1 MAVIRRLAAVA
12 TVVVVAGCAGGTS
25 IATRTGVK
33 PSSALSPSDSAG
45 LVDAS
50 CGAST
55 AGGQTVRFG
64 AAGATNLV
72 GIVVGTGKTGVVLAH
87 QRRGDRCQWSDYAH
101 ELAQAGYRSLIFDF
115 AGSGLSTGS
124 DANDAAVVAAA
135 GYLRTQGVDT
145 VVLIGASMGG
155 TAVLAA
161 APQIAPPV
169 AAVASLSGPAR
180 FDGVDAAEAVK
191 RLTAPVL
198 YAVCAGDSGF
208 AGDAQTLS
216 DATRAGTD
224 KKLLVVP
231 NCNSHGVQ
239 LADRTGGPE
248 TTAVRAAIHDFL
260 VAHAPA

>member
-1 MAVIRRLAAVA
+1 MAMIRRLAAVA
-12 TVVVVAGCAGGTS
+12 TVVVLAGCGGGTS
-25 IATRTGVK
+25 IATRTTVT
-33 PSSALSPSDSAG
+33 PSSALSPSSSAG

-55 AGGQTVRFG
+55 AGGQTVQFG
-64 AAGATNLV
+64 VAGATNLV
-72 GIVVGTGKTGVVLAH
+72 GVVVGTGKTGVVLAH
-87 QRRGDRCQWSDYAH
+87 QSRGDRCQWGDYAH

-161 APQIAPPV
+161 AAQIAPPV

-191 RLTAPVL
+191 HLTVPVL

-208 AGDAQTLS
+208 ADDARTLS

-239 LADRTGGPE
+239 LAARTGGPE
-248 TTAVRAAIHDFL
+248 ATAVRAAIDDFL
-260 VAHAPA
+260 AAHAPA

>member
-1 MAVIRRLAAVA
+1 MAMIRRLAAVA
-12 TVVVVAGCAGGTS
+12 TVVVLAGCAGGTS
-25 IATRTGVK
+25 VVTGTTVT
-33 PSSALSPSDSAG
+33 PSAALSPSASAG

-64 AAGATNLV
+64 VAGATNLV
-72 GIVVGTGKTGVVLAH
+72 GVVVGTGKTGVVLAH
-87 QRRGDRCQWSDYAH
+87 QSRGDRCQWGDYAH

-161 APQIAPPV
+161 AAQIAPPV
-169 AAVASLSGPAR
+169 AAVVSLSGPAR

-191 RLTAPVL
+191 QLTVPVV

-208 AGDAQTLS
+208 ADDARMLS
-216 DATRAGTD
+216 DATGAGTE

-231 NCNSHGVQ
+231 NCSSHGVQ
-239 LADRTGGPE
+239 LAARTGGPE
-248 TTAVRAAIHDFL
+248 ATAVRAAIHDFL
-260 VAHAPA
+260 AAHAPA

>member
-1 MAVIRRLAAVA
+1 MAMIRRLAAVA
-12 TVVVVAGCAGGTS
+12 TVAVLAGCAGGTS
-25 IATRTGVK
+25 IARRTAAT
-33 PSSALSPSDSAG
+33 PSSALSPSSSAR

-55 AGGQTVRFG
+55 AGGQTVHFG

-72 GIVVGTGKTGVVLAH
+72 GVVVGTGKTGVVLAH
-87 QRRGDRCQWSDYAH
+87 QSRGDRCQWGDYAH
-101 ELAQAGYRSLIFDF
+101 ELALAGYRSLIFDF

-135 GYLRTQGVDT
+135 GYLRTQGVTT

-161 APQIAPPV
+161 AAQIAPPV

-191 RLTAPVL
+191 HLTVPVL
-198 YAVCAGDSGF
+198 YAVCVGDSGF
-208 AGDAQTLS
+208 ADDARTLS
-216 DATRAGTD
+216 NATPAGTD
-224 KKLLVVP
+224 KKLLVAP

-239 LADRTGGPE
+239 LAARTGGPE
-248 TTAVRAAIHDFL
+248 TTAVRAAIDDFL
-260 VAHAPA
+260 AAHAPA